1 MFILIFE
8 INFKVEPLFLSPI
21 ESVLKMVLLQGK
33 GKGGRVEGGF
43 EPMRASSGDSA
54 LTKQDRSDG
63 VLLMRAQ
70 HGDVVT
76 ADRHA
81 GHDRLQG

>member
-1 MFILIFE
+1 M
-8 INFKVEPLFLSPI
+8 
-21 ESVLKMVLLQGK
+21 
-33 GKGGRVEGGF
+33 GF

-54 LTKQDRSDG
+54 LTKQDGSDR

-76 ADRHA
+76 ADRPTNA
-81 GHDRLQG
+81 GHDRL